1 MCDDTVITW
10 KAYAAMHV
18 MQWRQTDKD
27 SYRVS
32 ADRQTDLGTAVFA
45 YMCEYSIC
53 STVKVHENIYICFA
67 FVKGV

>member
-1 MCDDTVITW
+1 MTGHAVVWMCGGTVITW

-32 ADRQTDLGTAVFA
+32 ADRQTDLGTAARIHVFA
-45 YMCEYSIC
+45 
-53 STVKVHENIYICFA
+53 
-67 FVKGV
+67 